1 LIESAE
7 LNVSGCGGGNA
18 FEGKLMQAVKIIIW
32 QDGDAWLGYLQE
44 YPDYWT
50 QGESLDDLKE
60 HLKDLYA
67 DLSSGAIQG
76 ARRVED
82 LIVS

>member
-1 LIESAE
+1 
-7 LNVSGCGGGNA
+7 
-18 FEGKLMQAVKIIIW
+18 MQVVKIVVW

-50 QGESLDDLKE
+50 QGESLDDLKA
-60 HLKDLYA
+60 HLAELYA
-67 DLSSGAIQG
+67 DLSSSAIPG